1 MSFHVTSSKDKLY
14 EVSSRYVRLVQV
26 RSCKV
31 RLSG

>member
-1 MSFHVTSSKDKLY
+1 MLLHVRSGKGKLY